1 MKIIE
6 FIDVDLVSF
15 DVSSDLSKIVDYF
28 TYSKENIAIVTENK
42 KVIGMVDIKDI
53 FGKST
58 IEYSNISIR
67 DVLNYDYETLNIN
80 SHVREC
86 IVINQEIIPVV
97 DGGNIL
103 IGLIR
108 KNQVLNYFHNEVVRL
123 EEQYRIQKEIFENS
137 YDGFYITDGKGYTV
151 DANEAYLK
159 ITNLKKDDLVGVHME
174 ELINRGYFKESVSL
188 EVIRT
193 KKPQSLIDSF
203 ENGKKCLITGKPIF
217 NDSNEIDRVVTNVRD
232 MTDLIDLQ
240 KTLEETKELN
250 IKYEN
255 ELKYLRNEN
264 IDKSNIIGQSSK
276 FRYLMNLAHR
286 VAETDVTVM
295 LTGETGTGKEI
306 VAKEIHRRSNR
317 SDKPFIKVNC
327 AAIPENLLESELFGY
342 EKGAFTGA
350 TKTKLGMFELANEG
364 TILLDEI
371 GEMHIS
377 LQSKLLRVIQG
388 REITRLGG
396 VNTIPIDVRLIA
408 STNRDL
414 SILIKEGKFREDLY
428 YRLNVI
434 PIKTPPLKERKDD
447 IALFVEYFLGK
458 FNKKY
463 GSLKK
468 IDVNSIELLIS
479 CPWPGNI
486 RELENLI
493 ERLVVTSNEET
504 IDVDCMMNFLEI
516 RQVDMINAAVK
527 SEGNLNE
534 RLEVVEKRIINDAC
548 EKYDTTR
555 KIANHLGISQPTV
568 VRKMMKYGIRIN
580 RQKQR

>member
-1 MKIIE
+1 
-6 FIDVDLVSF
+6 
-15 DVSSDLSKIVDYF
+15 
-28 TYSKENIAIVTENK
+28 
-42 KVIGMVDIKDI
+42 
-53 FGKST
+53 
-58 IEYSNISIR
+58 
-67 DVLNYDYETLNIN
+67 
-80 SHVREC
+80 
-86 IVINQEIIPVV
+86 
-97 DGGNIL
+97 
-103 IGLIR
+103 
-108 KNQVLNYFHNEVVRL
+108 
-123 EEQYRIQKEIFENS
+123 
-137 YDGFYITDGKGYTV
+137 
-151 DANEAYLK
+151 
-159 ITNLKKDDLVGVHME
+159 
-174 ELINRGYFKESVSL
+174 
-188 EVIRT
+188 
-193 KKPQSLIDSF
+193 
-203 ENGKKCLITGKPIF
+203 
-217 NDSNEIDRVVTNVRD
+217 
-232 MTDLIDLQ
+232 
-240 KTLEETKELN
+240 
-250 IKYEN
+250 
-255 ELKYLRNEN
+255 
-264 IDKSNIIGQSSK
+264 
-276 FRYLMNLAHR
+276 MNLAYR

-306 VAKEIHRRSNR
+306 IAKEIHRRSHR
-317 SDKPFIKVNC
+317 CDKPFIKVNC

-350 TKTKLGMFELANEG
+350 SKTKLGMFELANEG

-414 SILIKEGKFREDLY
+414 SNLIKEGRFREDLY

-463 GSLKK
+463 GSSKK

-504 IDVDCMMNFLEI
+504 IHVGCMMNYLEI
-516 RQVDMINAAVK
+516 RQADMINAAVR
-527 SEGNLNE
+527 SVGNLNE
-534 RLEVVEKRIINDAC
+534 RLEMVEKRIIIDAC

-555 KIANHLGISQPTV
+555 KIAKHLGISQPTV
-568 VRKMMKYGIRIN
+568 VRKMTKYGIRIN
-580 RQKQR
+580 K

>member
-1 MKIIE
+1 
-6 FIDVDLVSF
+6 
-15 DVSSDLSKIVDYF
+15 
-28 TYSKENIAIVTENK
+28 
-42 KVIGMVDIKDI
+42 
-53 FGKST
+53 
-58 IEYSNISIR
+58 
-67 DVLNYDYETLNIN
+67 
-80 SHVREC
+80 
-86 IVINQEIIPVV
+86 
-97 DGGNIL
+97 
-103 IGLIR
+103 
-108 KNQVLNYFHNEVVRL
+108 
-123 EEQYRIQKEIFENS
+123 
-137 YDGFYITDGKGYTV
+137 
-151 DANEAYLK
+151 
-159 ITNLKKDDLVGVHME
+159 
-174 ELINRGYFKESVSL
+174 
-188 EVIRT
+188 
-193 KKPQSLIDSF
+193 
-203 ENGKKCLITGKPIF
+203 
-217 NDSNEIDRVVTNVRD
+217 
-232 MTDLIDLQ
+232 
-240 KTLEETKELN
+240 
-250 IKYEN
+250 
-255 ELKYLRNEN
+255 
-264 IDKSNIIGQSSK
+264 
-276 FRYLMNLAHR
+276 MNLAYR

-306 VAKEIHRRSNR
+306 IAKEIHRRSNR
-317 SDKPFIKVNC
+317 CDKPFIKVNC

-414 SILIKEGKFREDLY
+414 GILIKEGRFRDDLY

-434 PIKTPPLKERKDD
+434 PIKTPPLKDRKDD

-463 GSLKK
+463 SSSKK

-504 IDVDCMMNFLEI
+504 IDVGCMMNFLEI
-516 RQVDMINAAVK
+516 RQADMINAAVQ

-555 KIANHLGISQPTV
+555 KIAKHLGISQPTV
-568 VRKMMKYGIRIN
+568 VRKMAKYGIRIN